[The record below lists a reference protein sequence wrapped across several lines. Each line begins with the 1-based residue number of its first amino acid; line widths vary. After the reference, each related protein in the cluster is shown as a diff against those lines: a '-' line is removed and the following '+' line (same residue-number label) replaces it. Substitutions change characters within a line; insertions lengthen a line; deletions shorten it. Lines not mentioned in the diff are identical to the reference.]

1 MPPGPHQ
8 PDRST
13 IPASDLDVGATSPP
27 SDVADRPMGDS
38 TATPTATRDG
48 LTLLTTCLATLVA
61 LMNYTAPMTVLP
73 QTAAGLHAGVTGQT
87 WILNGIALGLAALLL
102 VAGSLAD
109 NHGRRRMFVAGALLS
124 VLASVACATAA
135 TTLMFVIAR
144 VVQGGATAATIVATL
159 GIIGHEFPPG
169 HARARASGLWGA
181 MVGAGIAL
189 GPLAAGALTQLLD
202 WRATYWAYAAVS
214 AALALLGVLTLQES
228 RAAVRRRADVTG
240 VLTLGPG
247 LAALLAA
254 VTTGRQ
260 GWSQPLVLVLFAAA
274 AVLLAA
280 FVLVEAR
287 VREPMLDL
295 GLFSRP
301 AFLLSIGG
309 ALVTGLAVIGLMSY
323 LPAAWERTLG
333 WTPLLTAGWFALW
346 SGMAFLAALQSRRLR
361 LAARNQLILGLAL
374 AAAGT
379 LLLIGSAGHWSNAR
393 SALALVIAGVGSG
406 LLNSAL
412 ARLAIDSVP
421 HGRASMG
428 SGANNTARYIGS
440 SLGVAITVAVV
451 TAASGPRGDVSHGI
465 DVGLVVAAAVAL
477 VGAAL
482 ALGVPAA
489 TGGVGGH

>member
-1 MPPGPHQ
+1 MPPGSRE

-13 IPASDLDVGATSPP
+13 IPAPAGDVGATSPL
-27 SDVADRPMGDS
+27 SDVAERS
-38 TATPTATRDG
+38 TDGPAATPTPTRAG

-61 LMNYTAPMTVLP
+61 LMNYTAPMTVLQ

-124 VLASVACATAA
+124 VVAGVACATAG
-135 TTLMFVIAR
+135 TTLIFVIAR
-144 VVQGGATAATIVATL
+144 VVQGGATAAIIVATL

-169 HARARASGLWGA
+169 PARARASALWGA
-181 MVGAGIAL
+181 MLGAGIAL
-189 GPLAAGALTQLLD
+189 GPLLAGVLTQLLD
-202 WRATYWAYAAVS
+202 WRATYWAYAAAFAV
-214 AALALLGVLTLQES
+214 LAVLGALTLAES
-228 RAAVRRRADVTG
+228 RAVVRRRADLAG

-254 VTTGRQ
+254 VTSGRQ
-260 GWSQPLVLVLFAAA
+260 GWTQPLVLVLFGA
-274 AVLLAA
+274 AVVMLAS

-301 AFLLSIGG
+301 AFLLSLGG
-309 ALVTGLAVIGLMSY
+309 ALVTGLAVIGVMSY
-323 LPAAWERTLG
+323 LPAAWQRTLG
-333 WTPLLTAGWFALW
+333 WTPLVTAGWFALW
-346 SGMAFLAALQSRRLR
+346 SGTAFLAALQSRRLR
-361 LAARNQLILGLAL
+361 LAPRNQLILGLGL
-374 AAAGT
+374 AAAGS
-379 LLLIGSAGHWSNAR
+379 LLLLGSAGHWSDTR
-393 SALALVIAGVGSG
+393 DVIALVIAGAGSG

-412 ARLAIDSVP
+412 ARLAIESVP

-451 TAASGPRGDVSHGI
+451 TTAAGPRGNVSHGV
-465 DVGLVVAAAVAL
+465 DVALVVAAAIAL

-482 ALGVPAA
+482 TLGTRAEAA
-489 TGGVGGH
+489 SSGH